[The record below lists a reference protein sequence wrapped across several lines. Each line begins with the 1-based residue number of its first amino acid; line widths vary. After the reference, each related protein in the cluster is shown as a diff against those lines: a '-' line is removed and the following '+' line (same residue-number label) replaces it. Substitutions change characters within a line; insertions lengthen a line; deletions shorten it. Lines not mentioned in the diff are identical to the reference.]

1 MRIFTGASNSRTN
14 HMINIPSSVY
24 AAASIATI
32 SSLAYIDFSQRMEID
47 GLQANVRVLQ
57 EQKSVSDAQW
67 KKAAK
72 EKDALFMQNAI
83 LQKQLADSSREIYAL
98 RDAWRAGAQNELNLP
113 SDDFHR
119 GIKCK

>member
-1 MRIFTGASNSRTN
+1 
-14 HMINIPSSVY
+14 MINIPSSVY

-32 SSLAYIDFSQRMEID
+32 SSLAYIDFSQRTEID
-47 GLQANVRVLQ
+47 GLQVNVRVLQ
-57 EQKSVSDAQW
+57 EQKAVSDAQW
-67 KKAAK
+67 KKAVK

-119 GIKCK
+119 GIKWK